1 MVSDCRKQI
10 AAGKDCFEPSA
21 DTISSMLVTSLT
33 SIVGFGSLMIAAHH
47 GMFSIGLLLALGVAS
62 SLLISLVLMP
72 PLLVLVAKHQ
82 PASMEP
88 VRIIR
93 RSEGEAEATAGK
105 DAAKQA
111 APQQK
116 AKKAA

>member
-1 MVSDCRKQI
+1 
-10 AAGKDCFEPSA
+10 
-21 DTISSMLVTSLT
+21 MLVTSLT
-33 SIVGFGSLMIAAHH
+33 SIVGFGSLMIAAHQ

-93 RSEGEAEATAGK
+93 RPEGEAEATTGK
-105 DAAKQA
+105 EAAKQA